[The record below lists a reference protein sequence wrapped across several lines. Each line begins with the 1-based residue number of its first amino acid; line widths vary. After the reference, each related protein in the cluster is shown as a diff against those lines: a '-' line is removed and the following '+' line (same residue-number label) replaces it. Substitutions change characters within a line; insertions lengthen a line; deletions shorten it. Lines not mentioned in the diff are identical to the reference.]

1 MGKTQ
6 QEMTDSREETDEEQR
21 IAQAAIGGWMNAMVG
36 WNETQD
42 DAIRLLTEQ
51 VEKLTIQMA
60 QLMMVMQNELS

>member
-1 MGKTQ
+1 
-6 QEMTDSREETDEEQR
+6 MTDKGLSEEER
-21 IAQAAIGGWMNAMVG
+21 IRAIQAGIGGWMHAIVG

-51 VEKLTIQMA
+51 VEKITIQLA